1 MCVCFFLKSCPTLCN
16 PMDCIVHGI
25 LQARILEWVAFSFSR
40 GSSQL
45 RNRTRV
51 SCTATT
57 IFLPTEQSIKN
68 YRSILINTESGHD
81 IISEKTGHKAEYS
94 VVISFFKNAWECVY
108 VVSIFRKNL
117 GSLEQ
122 QTMNSSKLFTHGRTT
137 EPTLSIKMLFN
148 LKNKSISTFEKEQD
162 LFSVATPI
170 TKSLNTLK

>member
-1 MCVCFFLKSCPTLCN
+1 MCFFFFKVMSNSLQPHGLYSPWNSLGQNTGVGSLFLLQGIFPTQESNQGLLHCN
-16 PMDCIVHGI
+16 DD
-25 LQARILEWVAFSFSR
+25 
-40 GSSQL
+40 
-45 RNRTRV
+45 
-51 SCTATT
+51 
-57 IFLPTEQSIKN
+57 FLPTEQSIKN

-108 VVSIFRKNL
+108 FVSIFRKNL